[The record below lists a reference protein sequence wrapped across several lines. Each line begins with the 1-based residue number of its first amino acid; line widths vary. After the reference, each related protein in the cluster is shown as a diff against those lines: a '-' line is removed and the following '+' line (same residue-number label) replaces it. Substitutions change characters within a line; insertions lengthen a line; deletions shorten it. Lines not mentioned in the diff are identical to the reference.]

1 MSSGRAAPGVMG
13 IKVVVVTVGYRRVGC
28 TGGAMEE
35 MAEGT
40 EKKEAGEGWGE
51 ENKDD

>member
-1 MSSGRAAPGVMG
+1 MSSGGAAPGVMG

-28 TGGAMEE
+28 TGGAMED
-35 MAEGT
+35 MIEGT
-40 EKKEAGEGWGE
+40 DTKEEGEGGEE